1 MDVQVQD
8 CEKYS
13 LKPDIRIGNY
23 YFKWDAS
30 DGLGIDVREINHFK
44 NFIRKIIPLLEQYM
58 IFLQNKIDKNDPFKD
73 KKQIC
78 IKEKYDKKISF
89 LMFIDSQGS
98 TLFFRE
104 ESCNVDDV
112 SKHEKDFGVE
122 SLKLSNI
129 NSSSNNNDRTI
140 KVELKW
146 LLGELLFDRNKQDN
160 LRKKTSQK

>member
-1 MDVQVQD
+1 MDLQVQD

-13 LKPDIRIGNY
+13 LKPDIRTGNY
-23 YFKWDAS
+23 YFKWDANG
-30 DGLGIDVREINHFK
+30 GLGIDVREINLFK

-58 IFLQNKIDKNDPFKD
+58 IFLQNKVDKNDPFKD

-78 IKEKYDKKISF
+78 IKEKYNKKISF

-104 ESCNVDDV
+104 ESCNIDDT
-112 SKHEKDFGVE
+112 SPHKMDYGVE
-122 SLKLSNI
+122 SLKPSNI
-129 NSSSNNNDRTI
+129 DFHSNNNRSTI

-146 LLGELLFDRNKQDN
+146 LLGELLFDRNKQDKF
-160 LRKKTSQK
+160 KKN

>member
-1 MDVQVQD
+1 MDVQVQN

-23 YFKWDAS
+23 YFKWDANG
-30 DGLGIDVREINHFK
+30 GLGIDVREINHFK

-104 ESCNVDDV
+104 ESCNIDNM
-112 SKHEKDFGVE
+112 SKHEMDYGVE
-122 SLKLSNI
+122 SLKPSNI
-129 NSSSNNNDRTI
+129 NSGSNQSTI

-160 LRKKTSQK
+160 LKKN

>member
-13 LKPDIRIGNY
+13 LKPDMRIGNY
-23 YFKWDAS
+23 YFKWDAN

-44 NFIRKIIPLLEQYM
+44 NFIRKVIPLLEQYM

-104 ESCNVDDV
+104 ESCNIDIM
-112 SKHEKDFGVE
+112 SKHKMDYGIE
-122 SLKLSNI
+122 SLKPSSI
-129 NSSSNNNDRTI
+129 NSSSDQSTI

-146 LLGELLFDRNKQDN
+146 QLGELLFDRNKQDK
-160 LRKKTSQK
+160 LKKKN